1 METAQEGSLPRKCAS
16 TSEQKYRKLLTH
28 AQQSPIRDFTPQR
41 FSIRGQSQLCLPVS
55 EVINATD
62 CLEPTWMMRLSPCK
76 SSQQIHS
83 PTVILPFQWSFS
95 LPPSFL
101 FEDHVAMLATVSV
114 DANQILPSFGLFTCL
129 RHQMWSHSPVAQGSF
144 SSSHW
149 NWVFATYQVLK
160 KLRTANRE
168 DRHREL
174 FIYRG
179 RHNPCV
185 MDCSPCNE
193 HLLPL
198 ARNVNN
204 GASEYKEQ
212 CKPLKT
218 RANPLQLYVF
228 TCWEVYSAR

>member
-1 METAQEGSLPRKCAS
+1 MCFYLRTKIQKAPDTCPTESSQALYTSEMFNQGTEPVVSSWAYLYQRWLMQLTAWNPLEWWDCPHGSLPSRSSLLLYFSPSSGVSAS
-16 TSEQKYRKLLTH
+16 LHL
-28 AQQSPIRDFTPQR
+28 F
-41 FSIRGQSQLCLPVS
+41 
-55 EVINATD
+55 
-62 CLEPTWMMRLSPCK
+62 
-76 SSQQIHS
+76 
-83 PTVILPFQWSFS
+83 
-95 LPPSFL
+95 FL
-101 FEDHVAMLATVSV
+101 RTHVAMLATVSA

-129 RHQMWSHSPVAQGSF
+129 RYQMWSQGPVAQGSF

-204 GASEYKEQ
+204 GTSEYKEQ

>member
-1 METAQEGSLPRKCAS
+1 MEFPPPS
-16 TSEQKYRKLLTH
+16 
-28 AQQSPIRDFTPQR
+28 I
-41 FSIRGQSQLCLPVS
+41 FSFWGPMLLCLPLSLLTLTKFFLPLVYLHVS
-55 EVINATD
+55 DTKCGATA
-62 CLEPTWMMRLSPCK
+62 LWPR
-76 SSQQIHS
+76 
-83 PTVILPFQWSFS
+83 V
-95 LPPSFL
+95 
-101 FEDHVAMLATVSV
+101 V
-114 DANQILPSFGLFTCL
+114 
-129 RHQMWSHSPVAQGSF
+129 F

-204 GASEYKEQ
+204 GTSEYKEQ

-218 RANPLQLYVF
+218 RANPLRLYVF